1 MAQID
6 AELTFRPF
14 DERDFERLAEL
25 VGRTWLAD
33 FPARAQMAA
42 GRVELAHY
50 LAQATW
56 SLVAERGGALMGAVL
71 LVERGGAPLPGEWA
85 ALEERLTKDAEKD
98 PELAEAIRVEM
109 SGVEEEAALEEHLA
123 AEAEKDPELA
133 EAIRVEMS
141 GVEEEAELEREYAAT
156 GAPGTAATIKLLIV
170 SPDAKGLGIGGR
182 LFSAAVERVRKTGA
196 PGYHLLTDDA
206 CDVGFYEHKGLS
218 CAMRRRSRAYWP
230 GADPATDDFHVYVY
244 EQEL

>member
-98 PELAEAIRVEM
+98 PELAEAIHVEM
-109 SGVEEEAALEEHLA
+109 SGVEEEAALEA
-123 AEAEKDPELA
+123 
-133 EAIRVEMS
+133 
-141 GVEEEAELEREYAAT
+141 EYAAT
-156 GAPGTAATIKLLIV
+156 GAPGTAAAVKLLIV

-182 LFSAAVERVRKTGA
+182 LFSAALDRLREIGA
-196 PGYHLLTDDA
+196 AGYHLLTDDA
-206 CDVGFYEHKGLS
+206 CDVSFYEHKGLAR
-218 CAMRRRSRAYWP
+218 AMRRRSQAYWP